1 MTWSSLE
8 GQKRIMAW
16 TLFATY
22 GDKAYGT
29 KAATEIIFAR
39 AKKIFY
45 MHVQSKNSNITMLV
59 KMSQHHYRVIQTIMT

>member
-8 GQKRIMAW
+8 GQKRIMVW

-39 AKKIFY
+39 AKKNLL
-45 MHVQSKNSNITMLV
+45 HACPKQK
-59 KMSQHHYRVIQTIMT
+59 Q

>member
-1 MTWSSLE
+1 MV
-8 GQKRIMAW
+8 W

-59 KMSQHHYRVIQTIMT
+59 KIS